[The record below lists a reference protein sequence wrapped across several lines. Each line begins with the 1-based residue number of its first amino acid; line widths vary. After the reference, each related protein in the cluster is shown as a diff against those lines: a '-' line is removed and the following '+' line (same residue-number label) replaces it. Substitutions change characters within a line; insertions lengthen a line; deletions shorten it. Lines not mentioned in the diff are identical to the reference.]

1 MAAEQLV
8 DRDAQRIVIRLCEEQ
23 VVVGLRGRVVRRHAR
38 PRHEDGAALLA
49 HRADAEVDDGD
60 MAPVIAEHDVRWLEV
75 FVDDV
80 VTVEDLEALIQGRY
94 DLLLQLGER
103 EPPPL
108 QASRRVVRDDLKRE
122 ALPGP
127 RLKQPRHIRR
137 VDAAQCRD
145 NGILDGRRPAVDLGD
160 VLFATI
166 GADVERG
173 LARGRRQQAFHSVL
187 IEQHRACRQKCK
199 NTLFHIWFSPCQ
211 IKNFVF
217 IRRGTFSIF
226 HSPLSIL
233 NYCYLFSS
241 ANFFMKSMSFSTPS
255 IGIAL

>member
-1 MAAEQLV
+1 
-8 DRDAQRIVIRLCEEQ
+8 
-23 VVVGLRGRVVRRHAR
+23 
-38 PRHEDGAALLA
+38 
-49 HRADAEVDDGD
+49 

-187 IEQHRACRQKCK
+187 IEQHGACRYPLRRAVQEVVDLGEIRLPRFLRRQIDLGLCAAQAGIQRSRRRARAHGVRID
-199 NTLFHIWFSPCQ
+199 LCVDLRIDLCRRCAFLYHLSP
-211 IKNFVF
+211 
-217 IRRGTFSIF
+217 R
-226 HSPLSIL
+226 LSICSGCPEADEL
-233 NYCYLFSS
+233 GNS
-241 ANFFMKSMSFSTPS
+241 
-255 IGIAL
+255 